1 MPYAKSL
8 RVIGQSLEVARVT
21 TFELKKDGQDY
32 LIRSDSLTQTG
43 DWILRN
49 AIGEG
54 NFTEQSG
61 RRSIVYRPLRFTP
74 LDISRLDSH
83 RQKQRRT
90 HSSSQ
95 TQGSSKLSQ
104 LLRSLGD
111 HLDRTEVSSFHILW
125 TPDSVSVI
133 TRNPTVRETPGR
145 LLLKNCS
152 NWACIRDSDGP
163 AFSRYGIPVPK
174 KPSAAKAATKDGERV
189 FTAEAQ
195 RT

>member
-21 TFELKKDGQDY
+21 TFELEKDRQDY
-32 LIRSDSLTQTG
+32 LIRSDSLTQTS

-49 AIGEG
+49 AIGESD
-54 NFTEQSG
+54 FTEQSG
-61 RRSIVYRPLRFTP
+61 HRSTVNRPLRFTP
-74 LDISRLDSH
+74 VDISRLDSQ

-111 HLDRTEVSSFHILW
+111 HLDRTEVSAFHILW
-125 TPDSVSVI
+125 TPDSVCVDYQ
-133 TRNPTVRETPGR
+133 E
-145 LLLKNCS
+145 
-152 NWACIRDSDGP
+152 SDGQSDSRTFT
-163 AFSRYGIPVPK
+163 AEKLQQLGLHSRFRRSSIFRYGIPVPK
-174 KPSAAKAATKDGERV
+174 KHKDV
-189 FTAEAQ
+189 
-195 RT
+195 

>member
-1 MPYAKSL
+1 MTYAKSL

-21 TFELKKDGQDY
+21 TFELEKDGQDY
-32 LIRSDSLTQTG
+32 LVRSDSLTQTG

-49 AIGEG
+49 AIGQSD
-54 NFTEQSG
+54 FTEQSS
-61 RRSIVYRPLRFTP
+61 RRSTVYRPLRFTP

-125 TPDSVSVI
+125 TPDSVSVDYQ
-133 TRNPTVRETPGR
+133 E
-145 LLLKNCS
+145 
-152 NWACIRDSDGP
+152 SDGQSDSRTFT
-163 AFSRYGIPVPK
+163 AEKLQQLGLHSRFRRSFSRYGIPVPK
-174 KPSAAKAATKDGERV
+174 KHKDV
-189 FTAEAQ
+189 
-195 RT
+195 

>member
-21 TFELKKDGQDY
+21 TFEVEKDGQDY

-49 AIGEG
+49 AIGQSD
-54 NFTEQSG
+54 FTEQSS
-61 RRSIVYRPLRFTP
+61 RRSTVYRPLRFTP

-104 LLRSLGD
+104 LLRSLAITLIEPRSALFTFSGR
-111 HLDRTEVSSFHILW
+111 LILFL
-125 TPDSVSVI
+125 SI
-133 TRNPTVRETPGR
+133 TRNPTVRVTPGR
-145 LLLKNCS
+145 LLLKNSS
-152 NWACIRDSDGP
+152 NWACTSEFDGP
-163 AFSRYGIPVPK
+163 TEARGRRLLL
-174 KPSAAKAATKDGERV
+174 ERV
-189 FTAEAQ
+189 D
-195 RT
+195 

>member
-1 MPYAKSL
+1 MAYAKAL

-21 TFELKKDGQDY
+21 TFELDKDGQDY
-32 LIRSDSLTQTG
+32 LVRSDSLTQTG

-49 AIGEG
+49 AISESD
-54 NFTEQSG
+54 FTEQSG
-61 RRSIVYRPLRFTP
+61 RRSTVRSLRFTP
-74 LDISRLDSH
+74 VDISRLDFH

-125 TPDSVSVI
+125 TPDSVSVDYQ
-133 TRNPTVRETPGR
+133 E
-145 LLLKNCS
+145 
-152 NWACIRDSDGP
+152 SDGQSD
-163 AFSRYGIPVPK
+163 SR
-174 KPSAAKAATKDGERV
+174 T
-189 FTAEAQ
+189 FTAEKLQQLGLHSRFRRSSIFPVRHSSAEK
-195 RT
+195 T

>member
-21 TFELKKDGQDY
+21 TFELEKDGQDY
-32 LIRSDSLTQTG
+32 LIRSDSLTQTS

-49 AIGEG
+49 AIGESD
-54 NFTEQSG
+54 FTEQSG
-61 RRSIVYRPLRFTP
+61 RRSTVNRPLRFTP

-90 HSSSQ
+90 RSSSQ

-111 HLDRTEVSSFHILW
+111 HLDRTEVSAFHISWTSDSISVDYQELDGQTNSRTFTPEKLQQLGLHISFRRSSRSAW
-125 TPDSVSVI
+125 TPSVI
-133 TRNPTVRETPGR
+133 RPGR
-145 LLLKNCS
+145 L
-152 NWACIRDSDGP
+152 IR
-163 AFSRYGIPVPK
+163 
-174 KPSAAKAATKDGERV
+174 
-189 FTAEAQ
+189 
-195 RT
+195 